1 MNVTAFTSNGF
12 EGALL
17 PIFIDG
23 EYLTSAGE
31 TMPSYDPATGQEWC
45 RLADCTTGEV
55 NAAVT
60 AAKSAMLK
68 PEWRDMTQS
77 ARGVL
82 MLRLAELVAA
92 QGDALAEIETRENGK
107 LLREMKALAASMP
120 LALRYYAGMADK
132 IEGSTIPV
140 NKPDMLNFTVR
151 EPLGV
156 IAIIVPWNSP
166 LYMMMRAL
174 APCLACGNT
183 VIVKPSEHAS
193 AGVVAFGALMKEA
206 GFPDGVFNVVTGLGH
221 TVGNALITHPD
232 VNKIDFTG
240 GPATGKIIAKAAA
253 ENLTPAALEL
263 GGKSPHV
270 ICDDADIDAA
280 VNGVVAG
287 IFAAAGQT
295 CVAGSR
301 CFVQETIYDE
311 VVARIVDKAQ
321 AIAIGDPREDAAQ
334 LGPLAL
340 WAQVEKVSEFVES
353 AKSEGARLVAGGG
366 RPDGMGDGWYVEPTV
381 FADVTNDMR
390 IAREEIFGPVLGI
403 LKFKD
408 EDDLLAQA
416 NDSDFALA
424 SGIWTQNIGRALR
437 FMRRIEA
444 GMVWI
449 NTYRSPSVM
458 SPSGGHKD
466 SGYGKHNG
474 FAAIEEF
481 SRIKTVVID
490 YSGAQQDAFVMR
502 INK

>member
-1 MNVTAFTSNGF
+1 MQGFSVETLTGSCLPIYINGAYRTS
-12 EGALL
+12 EGAR
-17 PIFIDG
+17 ID
-23 EYLTSAGE
+23 
-31 TMPSYDPATGQEWC
+31 SYDPTTGQVWC
-45 RLADCTTGEV
+45 QVADCTDAEV
-55 NAAVT
+55 DAAVS
-60 AAKSAMLK
+60 AAQAAMQS

-77 ARGVL
+77 QRGLL
-82 MLRLAELVAA
+82 MLRLAELVEANVERI
-92 QGDALAEIETRENGK
+92 AEVEVQDNGK
-107 LLREMKALAASMP
+107 LLREMRALSQALP
-120 LALRYYAGMADK
+120 VALRYYAGMADK
-132 IEGSTIPV
+132 IEGTTIPV

-156 IAIIVPWNSP
+156 VAIIIPWNSP

-174 APCLACGNT
+174 APCLACGNA
-183 VIVKPSEHAS
+183 VVVKPSEHAS
-193 AGVVAFGALMKEA
+193 AGAVVFAELMKEA
-206 GFPDGVFNVVTGLGH
+206 GFPDGVFNVITGLGQ
-221 TVGNALITHPD
+221 TAGNALITHPG

-240 GPATGKIIAKAAA
+240 GPATGKVIARGAA
-253 ENLTPAALEL
+253 EQLTPAALEL

-270 ICDDADIDAA
+270 VCDDADLDAA
-280 VNGVVAG
+280 ANGVVAG

-301 CFVQETIYDE
+301 CFIQESVYDE
-311 VVARIVDKAQ
+311 VVEKIIEKAR
-321 AIAIGDPREDAAQ
+321 AITIGDPRRDDVQ

-340 WAQVEKVSEFVES
+340 WSQVEKVAEFTES
-353 AKSEGARLVAGGG
+353 ARAQGATLAFGGG
-366 RPDGMGDGWYVEPTV
+366 RPDGLGDGWYVEPTI
-381 FADVTNDMR
+381 FTNVTNDMR
-390 IAREEIFGPVLGI
+390 IAREEIFGPVLAI
-403 LKFKD
+403 LKFR
-408 EDDLLAQA
+408 DDQDLMQQA
-416 NDSDFALA
+416 NESDFALA
-424 SGIWTQNIGRALR
+424 SGIWTRNIQRALR

-502 INK
+502 VNK

>member
-1 MNVTAFTSNGF
+1 MKDFTVETLRDTRLPIYINGSYVSS
-12 EGALL
+12 EGAA
-17 PIFIDG
+17 IDC
-23 EYLTSAGE
+23 
-31 TMPSYDPATGQEWC
+31 YDPTNGKVWC
-45 RLADCTTGEV
+45 QVSDCTDTEV
-55 NAAVT
+55 GAAV
-60 AAKSAMLK
+60 KSAQAAMRN
-68 PEWRDMTQS
+68 PAWRDLTQS
-77 ARGVL
+77 QRGLL
-82 MLRLAELVAA
+82 MLRLADLLE
-92 QGDALAEIETRENGK
+92 QHIERIADIEVQDNGK
-107 LLREMKALAASMP
+107 LLREMRALSQALP
-120 LALRYYAGMADK
+120 IALRYFAGMADK
-132 IEGSTIPV
+132 IEGTTIPV
-140 NKPDMLNFTVR
+140 NKPGMLNFTVR

-156 IAIIVPWNSP
+156 IAIIIPWNSP

-183 VIVKPSEHAS
+183 VVVKPSEHAS
-193 AGVVAFGALMKEA
+193 AGAVVFAELMKEA
-206 GFPDGVFNVVTGLGH
+206 GFPDGVFNVITGLGH
-221 TVGNALITHPD
+221 TAGNALITHPG

-240 GPATGKIIAKAAA
+240 GPSTGKIIAKGAAGQ
-253 ENLTPAALEL
+253 LTPAALEL

-270 ICDDADIDAA
+270 VCDDANIDAA
-280 VNGVVAG
+280 VNGVVSG

-301 CFVQETIYDE
+301 CFVQENIYDE
-311 VVARIVDKAQ
+311 VVAKIVERAS
-321 AIAIGDPREDAAQ
+321 AIKIGDPRSDDVQ

-340 WAQVEKVSEFVES
+340 WSQVEKVAEFVES
-353 AKSEGARLVAGGG
+353 AKSQGATLAFGGG
-366 RPDGMGDGWYVEPTV
+366 RPQGLGDGWYVEPTI
-381 FADVTNDMR
+381 FSNVTNDMR
-390 IAREEIFGPVLGI
+390 LAREEVFGPILGI
-403 LKFKD
+403 LKFRD
-408 EDDLLAQA
+408 EDDLLEKA

-424 SGIWTQNIGRALR
+424 SGIWTQNINRALR

>member
-1 MNVTAFTSNGF
+1 MKAFTVDT
-12 EGALL
+12 LTDTCL
-17 PIFIDG
+17 PFYIGG
-23 EYLTSAGE
+23 EYMASAG
-31 TMPSYDPATGQEWC
+31 TPIDSYDPATGEVWC
-45 RLADCTTGEV
+45 QVPDCTDAEVDAAVKAANAAMNNPAWRDITQSQRGLLMLKLADLLDAHVE
-55 NAAVT
+55 
-60 AAKSAMLK
+60 
-68 PEWRDMTQS
+68 
-77 ARGVL
+77 
-82 MLRLAELVAA
+82 RLAEV
-92 QGDALAEIETRENGK
+92 ETKDNGK
-107 LLREMKALAASMP
+107 LLREMRALSQALP
-120 LALRYYAGMADK
+120 VALRYFAGMADK
-132 IEGSTIPV
+132 IEGTTIPV

-156 IAIIVPWNSP
+156 VAVIIPWNSP
-166 LYMMMRAL
+166 LFMMMRAL
-174 APCLACGNT
+174 APCLACGNA
-183 VIVKPSEHAS
+183 VVVKPSEHAS
-193 AGVVAFGALMKEA
+193 AGAIAFAGLMKEA

-221 TVGNALITHPD
+221 TAGNALITHPS

-240 GPATGKIIAKAAA
+240 GPATGKVIAKGAA
-253 ENLTPAALEL
+253 EQLTPAALEL

-270 ICDDADIDAA
+270 VCDDADLDAA
-280 VNGVVAG
+280 ANGVVAG

-301 CFVQETIYDE
+301 CFIQESVYDE
-311 VVARIVDKAQ
+311 VVAKILAKAKS
-321 AIAIGDPREDAAQ
+321 INIGDPRRDDVQ

-340 WAQVEKVSEFVES
+340 WSQVEKVEDFTKS
-353 AKSEGARLVAGGG
+353 AQAEGATLAFGGG
-366 RPDGMGDGWYVEPTV
+366 RPEGLGDGWFVEPSIFT
-381 FADVTNDMR
+381 DVTNGMR
-390 IAREEIFGPVLGI
+390 IAREEIFGPVLAI
-403 LKFKD
+403 LKFRD
-408 EDDLLAQA
+408 DDDLMKQA

-424 SGIWTQNIGRALR
+424 SGIWTQNIQRALR

-502 INK
+502 VNK

>member
-1 MNVTAFTSNGF
+1 MQGLSVETLTGSC
-12 EGALL
+12 L
-17 PIFIDG
+17 PIYINGTYRTSEGGRID
-23 EYLTSAGE
+23 
-31 TMPSYDPATGQEWC
+31 SYDPTTGQVWC
-45 RLADCTTGEV
+45 QVPDCTDAEV
-55 NAAVT
+55 DAAVS
-60 AAKSAMLK
+60 AARAAMSD

-77 ARGVL
+77 QRGLL
-82 MLRLAELVAA
+82 MLRLAELVEANVERI
-92 QGDALAEIETRENGK
+92 AEVEVQDNGK
-107 LLREMKALAASMP
+107 LLREMRALSQALP
-120 LALRYYAGMADK
+120 VALRYYAGMADK
-132 IEGSTIPV
+132 IEGTTIPV

-156 IAIIVPWNSP
+156 VAIIIPWNSP

-174 APCLACGNT
+174 APCLACGNA
-183 VIVKPSEHAS
+183 VVVKPSEHAS
-193 AGVVAFGALMKEA
+193 AGAVVFAELMKEA
-206 GFPDGVFNVVTGLGH
+206 GFPDGVFNVITGLGQ
-221 TVGNALITHPD
+221 TAGNALITHPG

-240 GPATGKIIAKAAA
+240 GPATGKVIAKGAA
-253 ENLTPAALEL
+253 EQLTPAALEL

-270 ICDDADIDAA
+270 VCDDADLDAA
-280 VNGVVAG
+280 ANGVVAG

-301 CFVQETIYDE
+301 CFIQENVYDA
-311 VVARIVDKAQ
+311 VVEKIVEKAR
-321 AIAIGDPREDAAQ
+321 AITIGDPRRDDVQ

-340 WAQVEKVSEFVES
+340 WSQVEKVAEFTES
-353 AKSEGARLVAGGG
+353 AKAQGATLAFGGG
-366 RPDGMGDGWYVEPTV
+366 RPDGLGDGWYVEPTI
-381 FADVTNDMR
+381 FTNVTNDMR
-390 IAREEIFGPVLGI
+390 IAREEIFGPLLAI
-403 LKFKD
+403 LKFRDD
-408 EDDLLAQA
+408 EDLMQQA

-424 SGIWTQNIGRALR
+424 SGIWTRNIQRALR

-502 INK
+502 VNK